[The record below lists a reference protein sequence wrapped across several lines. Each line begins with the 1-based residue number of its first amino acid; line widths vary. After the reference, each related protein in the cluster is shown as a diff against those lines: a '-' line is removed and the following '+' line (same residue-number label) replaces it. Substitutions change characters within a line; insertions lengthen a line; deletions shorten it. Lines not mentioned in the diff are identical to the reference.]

1 MSSTSFYNRYMINNK
16 KREENNFN
24 KSILK
29 NNYTLDY
36 SDYEKLK
43 IYEQYNKL
51 YSKIYNTNLEN
62 KNIDE
67 NKKIYNLSLNI
78 LFKNA
83 GKAYINLLN
92 DLSIFF
98 SKEQPNKNINTL
110 GLILTKDDN
119 LLYIGLLFFILSI
132 LLWFINVSE

>member
-83 GKAYINLLN
+83 GKAYINILN

-110 GLILTKDDN
+110 GFILTKDDN